1 MATRKTFSQM
11 AEVEREK
18 AAKALGM
25 MILMLEERYSIHQIG
40 EKIKLEPWQVDFNIR
55 EILYYVRRHLGK
67 WQCIKEI
74 LFVK

>member
-1 MATRKTFSQM
+1 MATRKTLSQM
-11 AEVEREK
+11 TEAEKEK
-18 AAKALGM
+18 AAKALGT
-25 MILMLEERYSIHQIG
+25 MILMLEERYSTHQIG
-40 EKIKLEPWQVDFNIR
+40 EEIKLEPWQVDFNIR